1 MIEELKPCPFCGSAP
16 RLVDGRDVNIGY
28 FVKCEPCALCL
39 PASVCRDPAAA
50 IAQWNT
56 RHLAVLAQGQEL
68 KLEWRDGAPPHPW
81 DKEWFIAETTFGD
94 RVALTALP
102 EDWAYD
108 FKTADD
114 TYIKCDK
121 IKRWM
126 QFPDSNYVAPLA
138 EGATDRCQ
146 FASLRAANE
155 VRQREW
161 DVLGQLTLAYRGNE
175 LAGEVGEACN
185 VIKKLERE
193 RLGING
199 SRDTVEHLAEELA
212 DVIICTDLIAMQAG
226 IDLEGAV
233 VAKFNASSEKVGL
246 KTRMVRRQSPAASAS
261 ELPAWED
268 PRVQT
273 VYNMLCDPA
282 LDTPPNPEEHWEG
295 WVSRNIVK
303 ALCPSQPETD
313 AEVFMASNAAL
324 TSEVLQLRAQVERL
338 TAALTEIED
347 LGVDGATG
355 ARLANIATQ
364 ALSPLPFEPK
374 KERKPK
380 LSPQENP

>member
-1 MIEELKPCPFCGSAP
+1 
-16 RLVDGRDVNIGY
+16 
-28 FVKCEPCALCL
+28 
-39 PASVCRDPAAA
+39 
-50 IAQWNT
+50 
-56 RHLAVLAQGQEL
+56 
-68 KLEWRDGAPPHPW
+68 
-81 DKEWFIAETTFGD
+81 
-94 RVALTALP
+94 
-102 EDWAYD
+102 
-108 FKTADD
+108 
-114 TYIKCDK
+114 
-121 IKRWM
+121 
-126 QFPDSNYVAPLA
+126 
-138 EGATDRCQ
+138 
-146 FASLRAANE
+146 LRAANE

-246 KTRMVRRQSPAASAS
+246 KTRMVRRQSPAVTADEASDLVKLAA
-261 ELPAWED
+261 ECHRAKWVFQVDEEAP
-268 PRVQT
+268 PRAHEARQLV
-273 VYNMLCDPA
+273 
-282 LDTPPNPEEHWEG
+282 
-295 WVSRNIVK
+295 VK
-303 ALCPSQPETD
+303 AFDELHRIGDMAREMYDKARRRSQPETD

-380 LSPQENP
+380 LSPQDGR

>member
-1 MIEELKPCPFCGSAP
+1 MKMTEELKPMRTDREKLEILMAAWEKKPNIMLSCAGANTTGVVAKWIKDA
-16 RLVDGRDVNIGY
+16 LVGVPAQRASDTLFNRESRGAGYY
-28 FVKCEPCALCL
+28 FVTA
-39 PASVCRDPAAA
+39 PAFPGWSFMLTPVSPKARE
-50 IAQWNT
+50 
-56 RHLAVLAQGQEL
+56 QEMRL
-68 KLEWRDGAPPHPW
+68 SFVAFLE
-81 DKEWFIAETTFGD
+81 AEFVAYR
-94 RVALTALP
+94 RVH
-102 EDWAYD
+102 
-108 FKTADD
+108 
-114 TYIKCDK
+114 
-121 IKRWM
+121 
-126 QFPDSNYVAPLA
+126 A
-138 EGATDRCQ
+138 EGATDRGQ

-380 LSPQENP
+380 LSPQDRRTEAE